1 MHIDENGD
9 AAGNYTILGRKLMN
23 NNKTNETTYGLFP
36 IGTFIT
42 TSVENKNNIPVSGTL
57 TFKEITFTYFLC
69 SSKIHNK
76 KSNFSIEKRKL
87 FKRIHGVA

>member
-42 TSVENKNNIPVSGTL
+42 TTIENKNNIPVSEL
-57 TFKEITFTYFLC
+57 I
-69 SSKIHNK
+69 
-76 KSNFSIEKRKL
+76 NFS
-87 FKRIHGVA
+87 FKVYLQNYYATQKFIIKK

>member
-1 MHIDENGD
+1 MKNKINIINNDIIYSFLVHIDENGD

-42 TSVENKNNIPVSGTL
+42 TPVENKNNIPVSGTL
-57 TFKEITFTYFLC
+57 TYKEITLHFMFL
-69 SSKIHNK
+69 KN
-76 KSNFSIEKRKL
+76 L
-87 FKRIHGVA
+87 

>member
-57 TFKEITFTYFLC
+57 TFKEITFTYSYAPQKFIIKKAIFQLGNY
-69 SSKIHNK
+69 SKG
-76 KSNFSIEKRKL
+76 STE
-87 FKRIHGVA
+87 